1 MLMENQAEKK
11 MKENKSLV
19 SYWNM
24 NMNGGE
30 KCIQIN
36 GIRMKELG

>member
-1 MLMENQAEKK
+1 MGNQTEKK
-11 MKENKSLV
+11 MKENKSLG

-24 NMNGGE
+24 NKNGGE

-36 GIRMKELG
+36 GIRMKEVG

>member
-1 MLMENQAEKK
+1 MENQTEKK

-36 GIRMKELG
+36 GIRIKELG